1 MLSRKQLSA
10 NQRAWQSTAL
20 STRDP
25 HPGLQ
30 AAQIDNMLTVSVA
43 GAYGLSV
50 DQETN
55 FWTNKQLRCFARRH
69 PSSFDTTATQS
80 AEPPLFSSRSV
91 DSIDCVSTTHRI
103 ASHRASKPTAGG
115 IAYYSR
121 QQHQFGD
128 ATTDE
133 RTIAGVF

>member
-1 MLSRKQLSA
+1 MLSRKQLPT
-10 NQRAWQSTAL
+10 NQRARRSTAL

-55 FWTNKQLRCFARRH
+55 FWTNKQLRCFARHRLS
-69 PSSFDTTATQS
+69 PFDTSDT
-80 AEPPLFSSRSV
+80 
-91 DSIDCVSTTHRI
+91 
-103 ASHRASKPTAGG
+103 KPGAAVIQLPIG
-115 IAYYSR
+115 R
-121 QQHQFGD
+121 FH
-128 ATTDE
+128 
-133 RTIAGVF
+133 

>member
-1 MLSRKQLSA
+1 VAPTSLHVVEEAAVGQSA
-10 NQRAWQSTAL
+10 GLAEHCPAEIPT
-20 STRDP
+20 
-25 HPGLQ
+25 PGLL

-55 FWTNKQLRCFARRH
+55 FWTNKQLRCFARHR

-80 AEPPLFSSRSV
+80 AVPPLFSSRSV

-103 ASHRASKPTAGG
+103 ASHRASKPTAGD
-115 IAYYSR
+115 IAYHSR
-121 QQHQFGD
+121 
-128 ATTDE
+128 
-133 RTIAGVF
+133 